1 MSHNSA
7 VANQIAT
14 MQCPP
19 TLPKKRKLDDVGMNR
34 WFWGSL
40 VAEIIFHGTVWIV
53 SIILEDVAVFIT
65 SYGLHWTVY
74 NAEIKP
80 VLGV

>member
-1 MSHNSA
+1 
-7 VANQIAT
+7 
-14 MQCPP
+14 
-19 TLPKKRKLDDVGMNR
+19 MNR